1 MTPQDH
7 DSAESDGQ
15 TESSEPS
22 NGQTEQL
29 EDPNEDS
36 PPELDPKIAHHG
48 AYIDETKLLLRE
60 YRRLESFDALKERVV
75 EENILNKSTDYY
87 RKNILRE
94 VARRYIPDTETY
106 NTTPLM
112 CILDAGLRD
121 DVENWCLYYEFAQDP
136 FIRLVTLEYLY
147 PEFDKG
153 TLSVRSEEVVEFLKN
168 IQNKYQG
175 LDDRTDTTIEEA
187 ASKYLTAMKNFGLLE
202 GRQRKEFAITYI
214 PDEAIAYMVYRLFN
228 AGVDTAAGVIE
239 HEDWQILL
247 LNEEDVRRRLQ
258 DISSSY
264 VRYEKLGS
272 TERLERLYDDT
283 EALINAF

>member
-1 MTPQDH
+1 MKPQDNGPAGG
-7 DSAESDGQ
+7 DVGSGRSDAPDGQ
-15 TESSEPS
+15 IAQQDEPDEKS
-22 NGQTEQL
+22 T
-29 EDPNEDS
+29 
-36 PPELDPKIAHHG
+36 PELDPKIAHHG

-106 NTTPLM
+106 TTTPLM
-112 CILDAGLRD
+112 RVLDANLRD

-136 FIRLVTLEYLY
+136 FIRLVTIEYLY
-147 PEFDKG
+147 PEFEKG
-153 TLSVRSEEVVEFLKN
+153 TLSVRSEEVVEYLED
-168 IQNKYQG
+168 IQNEYRG
-175 LDDRTDTTIEEA
+175 MRDRTETTIEEA
-187 ASKYLTAMKNFGLLE
+187 ASKYLAAMKNYGLLE
-202 GRQRKEFAITYI
+202 GHQRKEFAITYI
-214 PDEAIAYMVYRLFN
+214 PDEAIAYVVYRLFDR
-228 AGVDTAAGVIE
+228 GVDTAAGVIE
-239 HEDWQILL
+239 HEDWQLL
-247 LNEEDVRRRLQ
+247 LLGEEDVRRRLQ

-283 EALINAF
+283 EALTNAF